1 MENRQQRIVE
11 SFERV
16 LIYLQQN
23 PVKPEPPLLTSTKRS
38 LAASIERLKDLQQ
51 EQMPKASGVEAMK
64 QHLRRARLMPLVR
77 IVKPLLKFAPGTEK
91 ALRVPHARADAA
103 AVAAHTLEVMKTLA
117 PHAEILTSA
126 GLGEDYV
133 AQVTGEAEWLGS
145 ASARA
150 DEARQR
156 RSRATAAIRD
166 VIRKG
171 MDDVSVVEGILLAHA
186 RSTGRSEMAFWR
198 GMRRVKGRLGR
209 PKARQKQASRGTRPA
224 PRA

>member
-51 EQMPKASGVEAMK
+51 EQMPKASGVEAM
-64 QHLRRARLMPLVR
+64 
-77 IVKPLLKFAPGTEK
+77 VKPLLKFAPGMEK

-171 MDDVSVVEGILLAHA
+171 MDDVTVVEGILLAHA